1 MFEVGS
7 VLTFRAFHRMP
18 GHPPPENERHGHD
31 YRVEVVAERRELDGR
46 GMVCDLDLLK
56 MSLEAAAERLR
67 DQDLAEVCGA
77 EGITVELLASW
88 LLDQLAPALGADGA
102 ESVHV
107 RVWESDEAFGGT
119 SVEIV

>member
-7 VLTFRAFHRMP
+7 VVAFRAYHWMP
-18 GHPPPENERHGHD
+18 DRPPPEGERHAHD

-46 GMVCDLDLLK
+46 GMVCDLDVLRA
-56 MSLEAAAERLR
+56 SLEAAAERLR
-67 DQDLAEVCGA
+67 DQDLGEVCGA

-88 LLDQLAPALGADGA
+88 LLDQLAPALGAGGA

-107 RVWESDEAFGGT
+107 RVWESDDAFGGT
-119 SVEIV
+119 SVEIA